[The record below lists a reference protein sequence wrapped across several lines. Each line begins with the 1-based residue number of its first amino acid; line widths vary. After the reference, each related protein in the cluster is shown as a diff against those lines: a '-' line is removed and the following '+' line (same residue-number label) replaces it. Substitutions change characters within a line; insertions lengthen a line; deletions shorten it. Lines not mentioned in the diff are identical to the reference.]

1 GGRRRVTRG
10 KPCFPV
16 DPLLLRAGTTA
27 CPRLSAGR
35 SPPSAAWVSART
47 AARWPSSWPTH
58 GSPTGMRLVLRSFSV
73 VETLNRNRLPAL
85 AALAGTLVA
94 VAIAMIFFY
103 APVDQ
108 DGLNQKIFYFHVPVA
123 LTAYA
128 GFGWGAWKALLHLW
142 KGKPGADL
150 ESYVA

>member
-1 GGRRRVTRG
+1 MTAAAAPLLRSSRRVLAV
-10 KPCFPV
+10 V
-16 DPLLLRAGTTA
+16 D
-27 CPRLSAGR
+27 
-35 SPPSAAWVSART
+35 
-47 AARWPSSWPTH
+47 
-58 GSPTGMRLVLRSFSV
+58 
-73 VETLNRNRLPAL
+73 TLNRNRLPAL

-128 GFGWGAWKALLHLW
+128 GFGWGAWKALVHLW
-142 KGKPGADL
+142 KGKPDADL
-150 ESYVA
+150 ESYVAIHQGIIFGALTLLTGSLWARVRW